1 VTTCVPDTPI
11 TPGSTTDGIE
21 MTGGGGGG
29 GGEGIS
35 SMIGGGS
42 LMIVGTDIVSSEIEG
57 TIEGGAGGIIFTGDG
72 GDGSEGIS
80 NDGIDGGGGMNGGII
95 LQILAR
101 CGRSTM
107 WLTNLIS

>member
-1 VTTCVPDTPI
+1 
-11 TPGSTTDGIE
+11 
-21 MTGGGGGG
+21 
-29 GGEGIS
+29 
-35 SMIGGGS
+35 MIGGGS

-72 GDGSEGIS
+72 GGGGNCGMYDGSE
-80 NDGIDGGGGMNGGII
+80 DGGGGMNGGII